1 MYTDGR
7 TNMNSVYKAKG
18 KQLFNNLTVDDSG
31 KITFGS
37 IYSGTD
43 AAGIKSESKD
53 ILTPISASE
62 ITRLFN

>member
-7 TNMNSVYKAKG
+7 TNMNAVYKAKG
-18 KQLFNNLTVDDSG
+18 KQLFNNLSVDTNG

-37 IYSGTD
+37 VYSGTD
-43 AAGIKSESKD
+43 ATGIKSESED

-62 ITRLFN
+62 ITTLFN